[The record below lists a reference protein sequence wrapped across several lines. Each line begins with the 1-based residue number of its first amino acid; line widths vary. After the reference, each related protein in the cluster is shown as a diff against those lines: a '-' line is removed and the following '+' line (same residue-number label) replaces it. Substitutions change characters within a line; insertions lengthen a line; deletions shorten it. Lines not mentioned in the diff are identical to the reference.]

1 MTDVVSSSVG
11 EARPYISPDSEI
23 VREMR
28 SIRRTIDE
36 ARSAGTLD
44 PLFGYLY
51 ATIER
56 RTPAQIRTEAAC
68 GPRCAWCCHTRVAA
82 TAPEILFLARSLPAG
97 VVEAVP
103 ALATR
108 RRDGWDRPLLESLA
122 PCAVLADGLCTA
134 HPSRPIVS
142 RTTVSLDAEQCRI
155 ATSNPEEAVI
165 PSVLASGAQ
174 RAGYEIAR
182 LCGGPVRSCHCARRC
197 SRGAGCRS
205 RLARGRRCLPFSAQ
219 DRAGSLSGRAAEAC
233 LLRGGV
239 RLKPYFARC
248 RHELAARPYLI
259 KRACPVRTGQAWKW
273 EAAETFDSKAPRVA
287 ATLYRSAHPFPCT
300 DATLAAL

>member
-1 MTDVVSSSVG
+1 VTDVVSSSVG

-165 PSVLASGAQ
+165 PSVLASGAR
-174 RAGYEIAR
+174 RAVYEIALQGALLNAGYAVDR
-182 LCGGPVRSCHCARRC
+182 FDLATALADVVAAPDAEAAWLAGGDVFPSALRIEQEAYLDEPL
-197 SRGAGCRS
+197 
-205 RLARGRRCLPFSAQ
+205 RLAF
-219 DRAGSLSGRAAEAC
+219 
-233 LLRGGV
+233 
-239 RLKPYFARC
+239 Y
-248 RHELAARPYLI
+248 
-259 KRACPVRTGQAWKW
+259 
-273 EAAETFDSKAPRVA
+273 EAAFG
-287 ATLYRSAHPFPCT
+287 
-300 DATLAAL
+300 